1 LVEVTQGQ
9 PTDALRRLLS
19 NELGEEVILS
29 VIRHRTI
36 DPSDPEITVDGR
48 IDDVHIRGQA
58 KLRGDNV

>member
-1 LVEVTQGQ
+1 LVEVSQGQ

-19 NELGEEVILS
+19 NKLGEEVVLA
-29 VIRHRTI
+29 VRRRRTI
-36 DPSDPEITVDGR
+36 DPSDLEIAVDGR